1 MSRNVSRPSVDNL
14 IDDIRELY
22 NKNKTSSLD
31 MSCDLVDEKLARRS
45 TAQQRELA
53 KNVARASKQ
62 FEEMYKKRSFYEKM
76 IERSR
81 TVTAPSTV
89 SGRRCSSHDNTCS
102 SHGNTCSCEEFKSES
117 SRSLHPKKVGSAVY
131 GRIPQVFFL
140 ISSSSKIICF
150 ILDSSSTSFKLFT
163 QAKSPV

>member
-1 MSRNVSRPSVDNL
+1 VDNL

-81 TVTAPSTV
+81 IVNAPSTV
-89 SGRRCSSHDNTCS
+89 SGRRCS

-117 SRSLHPKKVGSAVY
+117 RRSLHPKKVGSAVY

-140 ISSSSKIICF
+140 ISLSSKIICF

-163 QAKSPV
+163 QAKSPVEGTVPYCSSVVL